1 MNESFERLKGRRRR
15 LPDPPQDVTDNF
27 RASEVAPPS
36 EPLHE
41 VPTGFDTGADGQSPA
56 VRRPRI
62 DGRARLRKDRTEAL
76 STKIKPYHRD
86 LLMALADG
94 YNATLSETL
103 EKAIETLAARSKQE
117 GKKI

>member
-1 MNESFERLKGRRRR
+1 MNESFERLKGRRQR
-15 LPDPPQDVTDNF
+15 LPDPPQDVSDNF
-27 RASEVAPPS
+27 RAPEVAPPS
-36 EPLHE
+36 EPVHE
-41 VPTGFDTGADGQSPA
+41 VPSGFDAGVGGQLGAA
-56 VRRPRI
+56 LRPRI

-86 LLMALADG
+86 LLMGLADA

-103 EKAIETLAARSKQE
+103 ENAIETLAARAKQE